1 MNGTKQKPYRYRQRL
16 YMLILLPC
24 LLAACSRMPPVS
36 ESEQSAASTTGDI
49 LTSLGHDVT
58 VIQDYAADAGWLTI
72 DDLQPLLAELR
83 KAALINGYDAAWV
96 QPDPLSKE
104 SFLTVATDPMAAAG
118 LNGFFTWY
126 LDPEQQTDSE
136 ASLMLWIDRLFSDST
151 RETAMA
157 GGLYSDPRVVGMLE
171 TSLRLVL
178 GDYYHQDILEFSLKS
193 YRHDFSDRQDG
204 GDPSARTWKQVF
216 QRIEV
221 SYEAAII
228 STITFRVLPSG
239 S

>member
-1 MNGTKQKPYRYRQRL
+1 MKETDQKPYRYRQKL
-16 YMLILLPC
+16 FMLILLPC
-24 LLAACSRMPPVS
+24 LLAACSRMPPVG
-36 ESEQSAASTTGDI
+36 EPAHTSTGSTVDI
-49 LTSLGHDVT
+49 LTSLEHDVT
-58 VIQDYAADAGWLTI
+58 SAQEQVTGACWLTV

-83 KAALINGYDAAWV
+83 NAALQCGYDAAWV
-96 QPDPLSKE
+96 QPDPLSEE

-126 LDPEQQTDSE
+126 LDLKRLTGSE

-151 RETAMA
+151 REAAMA
-157 GGLYSDPRVVGMLE
+157 SGLYSDPRVVGLLE
-171 TSLRLVL
+171 TSLRQVL
-178 GDYYHQDILEFSLKS
+178 GDYYHQDILEFILKS
-193 YRHDFSDRQDG
+193 YRRDFSDRQDG

-228 STITFRVLPSG
+228 STITFSVLPSG